1 MFRSLNKNKNEQPMI
16 NLTINDKPASVP
28 EDSTVWAAM
37 ALHGE
42 TITRISPVTG
52 QPRSAYCAMGTCFEC
67 IVEIDGMPNQQACM
81 TQVKPGMAVTRQVIT
96 EQTLAENFIVEVGA
110 VYD

>member
-1 MFRSLNKNKNEQPMI
+1 MFRSLNKNKNEQATI
-16 NLTINDKPASVP
+16 NLMINDKPVSAP
-28 EDSTVWAAM
+28 EGSTVWAAM

-42 TITRISPVTG
+42 TITRVSPVTS

-67 IVEIDGMPNQQACM
+67 IVEIDGMPNQQACLN
-81 TQVKPGMAVTRQVIT
+81 QVKQGMVVTRQVIT
-96 EQTLAENFIVEVGA
+96 EQTIAENFTAEVGV